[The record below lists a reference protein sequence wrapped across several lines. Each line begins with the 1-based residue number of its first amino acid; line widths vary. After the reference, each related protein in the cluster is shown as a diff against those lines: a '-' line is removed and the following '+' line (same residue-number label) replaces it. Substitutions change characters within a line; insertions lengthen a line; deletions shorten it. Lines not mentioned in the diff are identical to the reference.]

1 MNPVRLK
8 GRLVEYGT
16 SGDSFWKTPPVDTIG
31 TIELLPLD
39 REPRVGNEVLVRV
52 KVENACEDG
61 SYFMASRRLGYSD
74 TVYLDKSS
82 IVSILPPTEEKCE
95 CKDYYSHGGG
105 FRNSID
111 CSVHGSKR
119 EEECDMVGEWEDCPK
134 CHQPHYGENPKEDSK

>member
-1 MNPVRLK
+1 MK

-39 REPRVGNEVLVRV
+39 REPKVGDEVLVRGKITSNPV
-52 KVENACEDG
+52 NGIVAITNTNG
-61 SYFMASRRLGYSD
+61 ISYHFINQIIA
-74 TVYLDKSS
+74 
-82 IVSILPPTEEKCE
+82 ILPPTEEKCSCVVDIE
-95 CKDYYSHGGG
+95 TESTTVTVNPNCP
-105 FRNSID
+105 I
-111 CSVHGSKR
+111 HGSKR